1 MMPPETHHA
10 TCVALCDRAV
20 LILGAAGRGKST
32 LGLQVMALGG
42 LLVADDRVLLRAD
55 GDRLLAECP
64 PAILGLIEARGV
76 GILHAAY
83 QARAQV
89 ALVVDLDQSEDRR
102 LPERAYTRIYDCDIP
117 LIKRI
122 DGPHFPAIIVQI
134 LKAGWSDR

>member
-1 MMPPETHHA
+1 MPPETHHA
-10 TCVALCDRAV
+10 TCVALGDRAV

-42 LLVADDRVLLRAD
+42 VLVADDRVLLRAD

-122 DGPHFPAIIVQI
+122 DGPHFAVIIVQI

>member
-1 MMPPETHHA
+1 MPLETHHA
-10 TCVALCDRAV
+10 TCVALGDRAV

-42 LLVADDRVLLRAD
+42 VLVADDRVLLRAD

-122 DGPHFPAIIVQI
+122 DGPHFAVIIVQI

>member
-10 TCVALCDRAV
+10 TCVALGDRAV

-134 LKAGWSDR
+134 LKAG

>member
-10 TCVALCDRAV
+10 TCVALGDRAV

-42 LLVADDRVLLRAD
+42 VLVADDRVLLRAD